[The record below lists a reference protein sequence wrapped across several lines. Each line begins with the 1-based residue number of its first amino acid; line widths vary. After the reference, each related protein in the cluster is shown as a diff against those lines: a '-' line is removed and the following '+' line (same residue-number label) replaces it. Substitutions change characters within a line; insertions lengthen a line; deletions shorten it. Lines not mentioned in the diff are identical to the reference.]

1 MNFLILFTILFTVN
15 TPALGFECNTQQ
27 ILMGNWAINRFF
39 TMADGCLVQVTPI
52 HKPNLTYREYV
63 FDQMGRFTIF
73 NSTQGDYETS
83 TSMRTYFFF
92 SKDPTEKNSTPKVQ
106 QRNEN
111 TVQVTLISG
120 EIITFRGDN
129 AFIESIQGSGFQY
142 QEEKRIHL
150 NEGGGFEILANDEL
164 FIDAGWKIGGRSYRD
179 RTASSTVI
187 WKGKSCSIP
196 NENLFVYVDSTTG
209 EELYQ
214 PALRWN
220 LEQMQAWFL
229 ESCSGRFSLPWN
241 NL

>member
-1 MNFLILFTILFTVN
+1 MIFSILFTALFTV
-15 TPALGFECNTQQ
+15 TSPAVEFECDTQQ

-52 HKPNLTYREYV
+52 QKPNLTYREYV

-73 NSTQGDYETS
+73 NSTPGDYETA

-92 SKDPTEKNSTPKVQ
+92 SKDPKEKSVTPKVK

-111 TVQVTLISG
+111 FAEVTLISG
-120 EIITFRGDN
+120 ETITFRGDN
-129 AFIESIQGSGFQY
+129 SFIESIEGNGFQFK
-142 QEEKRIHL
+142 EEKWIHL
-150 NEGGGFEILANDEL
+150 NKGGGFEVLSNDEL

-179 RTASSTVI
+179 RSATSTVL
-187 WKGKSCSIP
+187 WKGTSCPIP

-220 LEQMQAWFL
+220 LEQMQSWFL
-229 ESCSGRFSLPWN
+229 ETCTGSFHLPWKK
-241 NL
+241 